1 LHAFFFKNYFLYIGS
16 FLQFFFPD
24 NTHGL
29 SFHFYLYSV
38 KEKNAFDFENFEKS
52 FFVFCLLQF
61 CHPIFIDFLAML
73 MGLPFIF
80 ACILWERKTQI

>member
-1 LHAFFFKNYFLYIGS
+1 MHLFFKNYFISIGS
-16 FLQFFFPD
+16 FLWFFFFD

-38 KEKNAFDFENFEKS
+38 KEEKTFYFENFESS
-52 FFVFCLLQF
+52 FFVFYLLQF
-61 CHPIFIDFLAML
+61 CHPIFINFLAMI

-80 ACILWERKTQI
+80 ACIL